1 MKDIRVAAV
10 QMQAMAGLTRDNLEK
25 IIIYTKKAAAQKVDI
40 ICFPELCVQGY
51 NREFARFTA
60 ETIPGE
66 SSTVISQLAQEKN
79 ITVLIGIAEKSKHD
93 LPYITHLAAF
103 PDGTTGI
110 YRKTHLGKSELP
122 YFTAGDDFPVFNL
135 DKAAFG
141 VEICWDLHFPEVTAI
156 LALKGAEIIFAPHAS
171 PKIVGDRRGI
181 WLKYL
186 TARAYDNSAFLVA
199 CNLVGSGGGK
209 QQFCGGALML
219 DPKGNII
226 AEAFH
231 DREELLVADLDAA
244 LINTIRQKKSG
255 SMRNSFY
262 LGARR
267 PELYKDY
274 WGK

>member
-1 MKDIRVAAV
+1 MKDIRIAAV
-10 QMQAMAGLTRDNLEK
+10 QMQALAGQTKDNLKK
-25 IIIYTKKAAAQKVDI
+25 IIFYTEMASAQKVDI
-40 ICFPELCVQGY
+40 ICFPELSVQGY
-51 NREFARFTA
+51 NRESARFTA

-66 SSTVISQLAQEKN
+66 SSTVISQLAQAKN
-79 ITVLIGIAEKSKHD
+79 ITVLVGIAEKSKNE
-93 LPYITHLAAF
+93 LPHITHLVAF

-122 YFTAGDDFPVFNL
+122 YFTAGDDLPVFNSE
-135 DKAAFG
+135 KAAFG
-141 VEICWDLHFPEVTAI
+141 VEICWDMHFPEVSAI

-171 PKIVGDRRGI
+171 PVIVGDRRGI

-199 CNLVGSGGGK
+199 CNLVGSGAGK
-209 QQFCGGALML
+209 QQFCGGVLML

-231 DREELLVADLDAA
+231 NREELLVADLDAN
-244 LINTIRQKKSG
+244 LINTIRQKRSG

-262 LGARR
+262 LEARR
-267 PELYKDY
+267 PELYKEF
-274 WGK
+274 WNK